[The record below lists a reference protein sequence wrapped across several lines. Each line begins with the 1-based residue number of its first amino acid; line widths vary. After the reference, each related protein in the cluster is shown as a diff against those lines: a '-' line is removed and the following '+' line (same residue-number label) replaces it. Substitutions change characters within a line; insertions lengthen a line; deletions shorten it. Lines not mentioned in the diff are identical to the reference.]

1 MQVRALFAVA
11 RVYQPSVV
19 FIDEIDSLL
28 SQRSDQEHE
37 SSRRMKT
44 EFLVQLDG
52 AATSDKDRLLVL
64 GATNRPYELD
74 EAARRRLVKRLY
86 IPLPEFSARVQIV
99 ENLLKTEKHQLTKED
114 IVEIAKLAEGYS
126 GADMTNLC
134 KEASMGPIRS
144 IPFSQIE
151 NINPEDIRKT
161 TVQDFKDALAFV
173 RPSVSPADLNVYI
186 DWDKTYGSGN
196 SQSF

>member
-1 MQVRALFAVA
+1 MA
-11 RVYQPSVV
+11 RVHQPSVV

-28 SQRSDQEHE
+28 SQRSETEHE

-52 AATSDKDRLLVL
+52 AATSDKDRILVL

-86 IPLPEFSARVQIV
+86 IPLPELEARIQIV
-99 ENLLKTEKHQLTKED
+99 DNLLKNEKHELTNED
-114 IVEIAKLAEGYS
+114 ILEIGKLADGFS

-144 IPFSQIE
+144 VPISQME
-151 NINPEDIRKT
+151 NITPDDIRKIT
-161 TVQDFKDALAFV
+161 INDFKKALTFV
-173 RPSVSPADLNVYI
+173 RPSVSQADLTVYL
-186 DWDKTYGSGN
+186 DWDKTYGSGTAQN
-196 SQSF
+196 A